1 MSQLQMK
8 LDPIK
13 TVLVITI
20 GFLILYLVTEWQWT
34 LTVSVIVGLSGVI
47 SKKLAEFINFIWMKL
62 AWVLSLI
69 IPNILMS
76 AIFYLFLT
84 PIALLSRIF
93 GEPNQLNLKNT
104 ESSLFKS
111 HNKEFT
117 KSSFEKPF

>member
-1 MSQLQMK
+1 MK

-13 TVLVITI
+13 TVLVITT
-20 GFLILYLVTEWQWT
+20 GFLILYLVTDWQWT
-34 LTVSVIVGLSGVI
+34 LTVSVVVGLSGII
-47 SKKLAEFINFIWMKL
+47 SKKLAEFINYIWMKL

-84 PIALLSRIF
+84 PIALLSRVF

-104 ESSLFKS
+104 ESSLFKVR
-111 HNKEFT
+111 NKEFS

>member
-1 MSQLQMK
+1 MSQHQLK

-13 TVLVITI
+13 TVLVITT
-20 GFLILYLVTEWQWT
+20 GFLILYLVTDWQWT
-34 LTVSVIVGLSGVI
+34 LTVSVVVGLSGII
-47 SKKLAEFINFIWMKL
+47 SKKLAEFINYIWMKL

-84 PIALLSRIF
+84 PIALLSRVF

-104 ESSLFKS
+104 ESSLFKVR
-111 HNKEFT
+111 NKEFS